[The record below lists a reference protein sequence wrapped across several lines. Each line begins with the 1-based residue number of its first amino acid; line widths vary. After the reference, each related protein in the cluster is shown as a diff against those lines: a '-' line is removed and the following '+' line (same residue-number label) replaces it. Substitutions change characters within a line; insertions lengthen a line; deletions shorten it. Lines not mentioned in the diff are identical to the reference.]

1 MINRLGHAEVGETEA
16 VDIFEYVKP
25 YLETSAKGNS
35 CAESPLEFE
44 SCPGNNRGAT
54 A

>member
-1 MINRLGHAEVGETEA
+1 MVEA
-16 VDIFEYVKP
+16 VSEDMNADTNARK
-25 YLETSAKGNS
+25 TAN